1 MNFYFDGGSPESLGP
16 SDSEGSGSKV
26 SEQAHE
32 QFREQMRATTQKL
45 KAMQKGE
52 QKKKTKE
59 DRLAKIL
66 SDFLQKKT
74 KSHLVLLAAKLLA
87 EGIPALFVLSMM
99 IVTDP
104 ESVADARKTLDEE
117 GRRLDPLS
125 WTDEEMGVFPQASG
139 DMIDW
144 INIVAEYA
152 GRDAVKFLAT
162 VRNSEKKLKYIV
174 LEFASEVLK
183 DYFMDKNMELEPE
196 NAQKLSIQIL
206 KKVIESVQRN
216 AEQLEH
222 LRDMQ
227 DMGGPVEEHL

>member
-1 MNFYFDGGSPESLGP
+1 MTLYFDGGPESLGP
-16 SDSEGSGSKV
+16 SDNEGSGSKV

-45 KAMQKGE
+45 KNMQKGE
-52 QKKKTKE
+52 QKKKKKE

-66 SDFLQKKT
+66 SDFLKKQT

-99 IVTDP
+99 IITDP
-104 ESVADARKTLDEE
+104 ESLADSRKTLDEE

-125 WTDEEMGVFPQASG
+125 WTDEEIAIFPEVNG

-144 INIVAEYA
+144 MNIVAEYA
-152 GRDAVKFLAT
+152 GRDAMKFLGT

-174 LEFASEVLK
+174 LDFASAVLK
-183 DYFMDKNMELEPE
+183 DYFGDKNMELETE
-196 NAQKLSIQIL
+196 NAQKLSVQIL

-216 AEQLEH
+216 AEQLENI
-222 LRDMQ
+222 RDMQ
-227 DMGGPVEEHL
+227 DMGGPVEGHL